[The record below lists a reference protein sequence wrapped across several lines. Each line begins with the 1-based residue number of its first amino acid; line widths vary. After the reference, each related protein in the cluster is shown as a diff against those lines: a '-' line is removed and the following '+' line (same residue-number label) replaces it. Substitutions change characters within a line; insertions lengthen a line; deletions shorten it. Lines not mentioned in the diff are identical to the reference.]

1 MRPCNPLIL
10 ARQEPV
16 RGTAVAETG
25 ARLRRRTVLLGG
37 AGAVALLHAP
47 AVLGQAKSKYAGT
60 TIQGAA
66 FSLPFHEYLR
76 KYFPEFEESTGIKIA
91 FDIQAFPVYNQ
102 RMDLELS
109 TRGSTYD
116 VINVTFIYQNRWIGA
131 GWVSNLDEFTSDA
144 NATPPDWDPADF
156 VPGVQASMRDPKGHT
171 YAYATEAGAMILG
184 AARGDLI
191 EKAGLQLPTTFEE
204 VIKVC
209 EAVHNKEGV
218 AAWTADKLHHWNWIP
233 FLMGMGGAVFK
244 DAPQNLTPTLDTPT
258 AAQAAQ
264 WYADLLTRF
273 GPDGVLSYTDDQS
286 MQSQLSGRANL
297 RSQAITWQ
305 LPLGRN
311 PDSTVKNTVRYG
323 LIPAGPKG
331 AFPGVACHGFG
342 IPAGSKKKG
351 AAWEFI
357 KWALSKEMLNR
368 IVKEHGYAS
377 VCRRSVIDST
387 AFHEALTING
397 QDVATLYKQT
407 LERAGQAG
415 YMKYRTVPVYP
426 QVGDKINRAIEAIAT
441 KQLDAAGALKQAQA
455 QAIDDIKK
463 AGISIDL

>member
-1 MRPCNPLIL
+1 MPQTRS
-10 ARQEPV
+10 
-16 RGTAVAETG
+16 
-25 ARLRRRTVLLGG
+25 RLSRRALFLGS
-37 AGAVALLHAP
+37 AGAAALLRAP
-47 AVLGQAKSKYAGT
+47 ALLGQAKSKYAGET
-60 TIQGAA
+60 VRGAA
-66 FSLPFHEYLR
+66 FSLPFHQYL
-76 KYFPEFEESTGIKIA
+76 KDYFPEFEDKTGIKVA

-116 VINVTFIYQNRWIGA
+116 VIIVTFIYQNRWIGA
-131 GWVSNLDEFTSDA
+131 GWVSNLDEFTTDG
-144 NATPPDWDPADF
+144 NATPGDWGAADF
-156 VPGVQASMRDPKGHT
+156 VPGVQASMRDAKGHT
-171 YAYATEAGAMILG
+171 YGYGVEAGAMILT

-191 EKAGLQLPTTFEE
+191 EKAGLKLPTTFDE

-209 EAVHNKEGV
+209 EAVHDKEGV

-233 FLMGMGGAVFK
+233 YLMGMGGSVFK
-244 DAPQNLTPTLDTPT
+244 EPPQNLTPTLDTPI
-258 AAQAAQ
+258 AAKAAQ

-273 GPDGVLSYTDDQS
+273 GPQGVLSYTDDQA
-286 MQSQLSGRANL
+286 MQSQLSGRANM
-297 RSQAITWQ
+297 RSQAITWG
-305 LPLGRN
+305 LPPAKN
-311 PDSTVKNTVRYG
+311 PDSTVKHTVRYG
-323 LIPAGPKG
+323 PIPAGPKG

-357 KWALSKEMLNR
+357 KWALSKEMLTR
-368 IVKEHGYAS
+368 LVKEHGYPS
-377 VCRRSVIDST
+377 VCRRSVIDSP
-387 AFHEALTING
+387 AFHEALTLNG
-397 QDVATLYKQT
+397 QDVAALYLET
-407 LERAGQAG
+407 LERVGQGG

-463 AGISIDL
+463 AGFTVDL